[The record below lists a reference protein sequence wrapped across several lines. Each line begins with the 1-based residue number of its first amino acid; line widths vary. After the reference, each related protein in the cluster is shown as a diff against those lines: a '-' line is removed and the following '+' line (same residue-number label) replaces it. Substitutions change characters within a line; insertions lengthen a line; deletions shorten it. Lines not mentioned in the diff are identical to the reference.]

1 MDLSA
6 SHRSR
11 KLLAIV
17 AMSALTMGI
26 LSFVD
31 IAAAQ
36 VAVSPYKLSVFA
48 TGATGNTQ
56 PDSIAQW
63 RDSIIVGFGNG
74 IAKDGS
80 DGKSST
86 IVQYSLS
93 GKVQRSFSV
102 KGHNDG
108 IRLVG
113 ENELWCLQNEDANP
127 NLVVIDLT
135 SGQQFFFAF
144 PTPPH
149 GGGYDDLVVVDDQVF
164 ITASNP
170 NLDPNVFPALLRIT
184 LQNGKIHLDTVLKGN
199 AQATDIPTGN
209 AVTLDLTDPDSLSV
223 DQRGNIVLDSQADA
237 KLVFVRHPFTDEQT
251 VGVLNIT
258 TATGST
264 TLDDTAF
271 APKQASFML
280 VSDLSGNTV
289 YRIDSTFGFEPGTAY
304 SASDTAGIVG
314 VLDLDTGFVTP
325 IATGFGS
332 ARGVIFAVTP
342 DEEEHGDHLNQFRR
356 STGGTAR

>member
-1 MDLSA
+1 MDKSA
-6 SHRSR
+6 GHLSR
-11 KLLAIV
+11 KLLAIIAV
-17 AMSALTMGI
+17 SALTIGV
-26 LSFVD
+26 LTFADV
-31 IAAAQ
+31 AAAQ
-36 VAVSPYKLSVFA
+36 VAVSPYTLSVFA
-48 TGATGNTQ
+48 TGANGHTQ
-56 PDSIAQW
+56 PDSMVQW
-63 RDSIIVGFGNG
+63 RDSIIVAFQNG
-74 IAKDGS
+74 VAKDGT

-108 IRLVG
+108 LRLVG

-127 NLVVIDLT
+127 NLVVINLA
-135 SGQQFFFAF
+135 SGTQVLFAF
-144 PTPPH
+144 PPPPH
-149 GGGYDDLVVVDDQVF
+149 GGGYDDLVVADDQVF

-170 NLDPNVFPALLRIT
+170 NLNASGINEFPALLRIT

-209 AVTLDLTDPDSLSV
+209 TVTLNLTDPDSLSL

-237 KLVFVRHPFTDEQT
+237 ELVFVRHPFTDEQT

-280 VSDLSGNTV
+280 VSDVKGNTV

-314 VLDLDTGFVTP
+314 VLDLDTGFVTS
-325 IATGFGS
+325 IAMGFGS
-332 ARGVIFAVTP
+332 ARGVIFVVP
-342 DEEEHGDHLNQFRR
+342 QDEDKHG
-356 STGGTAR
+356 G